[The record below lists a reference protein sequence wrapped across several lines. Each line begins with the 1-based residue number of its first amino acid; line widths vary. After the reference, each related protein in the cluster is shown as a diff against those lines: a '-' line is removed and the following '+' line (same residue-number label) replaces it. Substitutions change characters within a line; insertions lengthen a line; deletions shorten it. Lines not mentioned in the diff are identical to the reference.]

1 MAAGRFTN
9 DNSRVAPIL
18 IVQLCALNERDN
30 IGAVLAEIPRVIPG
44 IERVEVLVV
53 DDGSTDDTAAVAR
66 AAGADHILSMGA
78 NKGLARAFQAG
89 VDAALAAGAGI
100 VVNIDADGQY
110 RGADIPALIAP
121 ILQGRADV
129 VIGDR
134 QTQTLNHF
142 SPIKRLLQKIGSAVV
157 QSAAGVAVPDAVSGF
172 RAYERDA
179 ALRLF
184 VSTRFSYTVQSV
196 IQAGK
201 LGLRIAHVPIIARET
216 LRPSRLHKGIAH
228 FVTQQALI
236 LLRTYATYEPLRT
249 FLLFA
254 MPFLVVGTGLLARAA
269 WLAGQRG
276 GQFGNVQSIIVGTV
290 FLLIGLLS
298 AATGI
303 IADRITENRRLLDE
317 VLYRLRKQA
326 ADAGKPR

>member
-1 MAAGRFTN
+1 MAQK
-9 DNSRVAPIL
+9 L

-44 IERVEVLVV
+44 VTRVEVLVV
-53 DDGSTDDTAAVAR
+53 DDGSTDDTAEVAR
-66 AAGADHILSMGA
+66 AAGAEHILRMGA

-89 VDAALAAGAGI
+89 VDAALAAGADI

-110 RGADIPALIAP
+110 RGTDIPALIAP
-121 ILQGRADV
+121 ILQSRADV

-134 QTQTLNHF
+134 QTQTLQHF

-172 RAYERDA
+172 RAYAREA

-184 VSTRFSYTVQSV
+184 VTTRFSYTVQSV

-216 LRPSRLHKGIAH
+216 RRPSRLHKGILH

-249 FLLFA
+249 FFLFA
-254 MPFLVVGTGLLARAA
+254 LPFLVIGAGLLARAV

-276 GQFGNVQSIIVGTV
+276 GQFGNVQSIVVGAV
-290 FLLIGLLS
+290 CLLVGLLS
-298 AATGI
+298 VATGI
-303 IADRITENRRLLDE
+303 IADRVTDNRRLMDE

-326 ADAGKPR
+326 ADADKR